1 MGLPDGELERLV
13 VQLKGWGLDAIECYY
28 PKYTQQQQQFYCYL
42 ADKYQLHR
50 TGGSDFHGESVK
62 PEIKLMVL
70 ELELDW
76 LLKV

>member
-13 VQLKGWGLDAIECYY
+13 VQLKGWGLDAIECSY

-62 PEIKLMVL
+62 PEIKLMAL